1 MPSELFMTTDHDEI
15 RHWVESIGG
24 RPVQVRLA
32 SSTGPVGVPAIDVPG
47 RTTAG
52 SVESVSWDDW
62 FVEFDRAGLAL
73 LYDQTSAPD
82 DPRPYTKLI
91 QR

>member
-1 MPSELFMTTDHDEI
+1 MASDLSMTTDHDEI
-15 RHWVESIGG
+15 RHWVESVGG

-32 SSTGPVGVPAIDVPG
+32 SSTGPVGVPALDVPG
-47 RTTAG
+47 HTTAG
-52 SVESVSWDDW
+52 ATEPVSWDDW
-62 FVEFDRAGLAL
+62 FAEFDRVGLAL
-73 LYDQTSAPD
+73 LYDQTSAPG

>member
-1 MPSELFMTTDHDEI
+1 MASELLMTTDHDEI
-15 RHWVESIGG
+15 RRWVESIGG
-24 RPVQVRLA
+24 RPVQVRLS

-52 SVESVSWDDW
+52 AVEPVSWDDW
-62 FVEFDRAGLAL
+62 FAEFDRAGLAL
-73 LYDQTSAPD
+73 LYEQAPAPD
-82 DPRPYTKLI
+82 DPNPYNKLI